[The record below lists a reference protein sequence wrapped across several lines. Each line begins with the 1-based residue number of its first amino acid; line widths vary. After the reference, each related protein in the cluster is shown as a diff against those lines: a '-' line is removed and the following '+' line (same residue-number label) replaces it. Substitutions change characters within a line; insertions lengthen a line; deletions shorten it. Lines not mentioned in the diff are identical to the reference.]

1 MRISQVL
8 VFVLLA
14 GFFGACQS
22 INTSNYTDKENRRDF
37 TIDAAADSFTVSMY
51 PRTYSALAGPSFSL
65 VLVSPVLVADEVLS
79 ASGSTSLIPWFN
91 ARGVTVW
98 LVRIPAKMPLERFG
112 RDVLPQ
118 VTTAIRKNSNEENWV
133 LGGVSLGGQAVAQY
147 LHDAPRNATVSGML
161 VKAAFF
167 LGTGFDYSYPGSF
180 GKRLALAQ
188 DGTEANLCA
197 ADFCR
202 RFFPDL
208 APRLVASRRALFDS
222 TGKPVWRDNLD
233 SVQLR
238 DKGVRVM
245 FVNGKI
251 DNVAPSESVYKFYV
265 KTIGDETKN
274 SPDARLLIPG
284 KMNRH
289 GRDFNHTM
297 TIASNDL
304 ASEVLPEI
312 MRWIDL

>member
-1 MRISQVL
+1 MRISQLPMLVVL
-8 VFVLLA
+8 AGLLA
-14 GFFGACQS
+14 SCQS
-22 INTSNYTDKENRRDF
+22 IGTNNYAEKENRRDF
-37 TIDAAADSFTVSMY
+37 TIDAAGDSLTVSMY
-51 PRTYSALAGPSFSL
+51 PRTYSALAGPAFSL
-65 VLVSPVLVADEVLS
+65 VLLSPVLVSDEVLWN
-79 ASGSTSLIPWFN
+79 SGSASLIPWFN

-98 LVRIPAKMPLERFG
+98 LVHIPAKMSLERFG
-112 RDVLPQ
+112 RDALPQ

-133 LGGVSLGGQAVAQY
+133 MGGVSLGGQAVAQY

-188 DGTEANLCA
+188 NGADANLCA

-202 RFFPDL
+202 RFFTEL
-208 APRLVASRRALFDS
+208 APRIVASRHTLFDAA
-222 TGKPVWRDNLD
+222 GKPVWRESLD
-233 SVQLR
+233 TVQFP

-265 KTIGDETKN
+265 KMIGDETKN
-274 SPDARLLIPG
+274 SPDARFVLPG

-297 TIASNDL
+297 TLASDNL